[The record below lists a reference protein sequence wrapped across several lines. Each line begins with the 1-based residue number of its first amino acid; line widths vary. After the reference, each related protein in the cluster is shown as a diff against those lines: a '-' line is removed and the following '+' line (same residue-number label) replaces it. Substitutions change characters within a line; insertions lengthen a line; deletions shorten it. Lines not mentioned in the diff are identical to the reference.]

1 MARQKELNVK
11 RERETAELVEK
22 ERQMSVRLRQSQV
35 ELKKAREDI
44 RQLTSDA
51 DLKQNQFQHALKRRD
66 LENHRLNEQL
76 IKLIRSKPVRS
87 GGSSGGANVPLEF
100 EIRGSLTAAPP
111 LAGCSPRRKWD
122 KAEDV
127 RK

>member
-1 MARQKELNVK
+1 LARQKELNVK

-35 ELKKAREDI
+35 EVKKAREDI

-87 GGSSGGANVPLEF
+87 GGGANVPLEF

-111 LAGCSPRRKWD
+111 LAGSSPRRKWD